1 MEPCAATNQGS
12 GVITEPLWTPSD
24 LHRRWTA
31 EIRNVW
37 NSRPGHVV
45 QTCQTLTVGS
55 GRTYRERHRR
65 RGIQLLS
72 IYVLISLRLKA
83 SGPSICSLNRVSG
96 PD

>member
-12 GVITEPLWTPSD
+12 GVITEPLWTLSD
-24 LHRRWTA
+24 LHCRWTA
-31 EIRNVW
+31 ETRIRNVW
-37 NSRPGHVV
+37 NSRPSHVV

-72 IYVLISLRLKA
+72 IYVLISLRLKD
-83 SGPSICSLNRVSG
+83 SDLIFL
-96 PD
+96 